1 MPTKRLSFDEYGSSA
16 VEDEFTEDT
25 EPSYDSYYVV
35 LPEDVW
41 KSEVDS
47 SVDDDSEDNE
57 DQDDEY
63 DDEDDEAVDVD
74 YYHEPLRREPM
85 NSDKAGRIG
94 GISAALVSGVVPAVI
109 VDLLPAALAGG
120 LAAGLF
126 GGLMGRS
133 LGIELQQR
141 RERKRETERG
151 S

>member
-1 MPTKRLSFDEYGSSA
+1 MPTKRLSFDEYGSSTA
-16 VEDEFTEDT
+16 EDEFTEEA

-35 LPEDVW
+35 LPETVW

-47 SVDDDSEDNE
+47 SPVEVEDSA
-57 DQDDEY
+57 
-63 DDEDDEAVDVD
+63 DEDDD
-74 YYHEPLRREPM
+74 YKPPRREPM
-85 NSDKAGRIG
+85 STAKAGSIG
-94 GISAALVSGVVPAVI
+94 GISAALVAGAIPAVV

-141 RERKRETERG
+141 RARRREAEREF
-151 S
+151 

>member
-1 MPTKRLSFDEYGSSA
+1 MPTKRLSFDDYGSSA
-16 VEDEFTEDT
+16 VEEFAEDA

-47 SVDDDSEDNE
+47 SVDDGQHEENE
-57 DQDDEY
+57 V
-63 DDEDDEAVDVD
+63 DDEAVEVDVD
-74 YYHEPLRREPM
+74 DYHYHEPPRREPM
-85 NSDKAGRIG
+85 GSAKAGRIG
-94 GISAALVSGVVPAVI
+94 GISAALVSGVIPAVV

-141 RERKRETERG
+141 RERKREAGREL
-151 S
+151 